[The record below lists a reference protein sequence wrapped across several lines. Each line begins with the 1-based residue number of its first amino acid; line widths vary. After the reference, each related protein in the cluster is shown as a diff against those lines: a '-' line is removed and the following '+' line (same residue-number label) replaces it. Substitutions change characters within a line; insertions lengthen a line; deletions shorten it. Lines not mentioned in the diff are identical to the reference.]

1 MFRLSRSECHQ
12 VARVLQSYLDG
23 EVDPPTSSMVSAHL
37 EVCRRCGLEVSA
49 YRAIKTAISG
59 TDPTTAPVDE
69 DAVQRLR
76 LFADQLAKPQD

>member
-1 MFRLSRSECHQ
+1 M
-12 VARVLQSYLDG
+12 
-23 EVDPPTSSMVSAHL
+23 PVSAHL